1 MAFAVRPLDA
11 GLYSRPEIMTIKIV
25 PHADERRDQVES
37 FNRRMRDAGSP
48 WGFYVEPETRWIP
61 KSKGGPVWRELY
73 VAVEN
78 ESSVVGGYGLKPQP
92 WLIRGELR
100 TVTDWQGPFSLGAID
115 NRYAALGLRMVRDM
129 LKKQPLLYSWG
140 HGGNEEPMVQM
151 LRKMGWLM
159 HSTPFLFRI
168 TDAFAFLRKNAYLR
182 QDPRKAL
189 AQDIL
194 AFSGW
199 GSLGIHALHKALRV
213 KSLKRF
219 TATAEVVPEFGPW
232 ADELW
237 ERVKGRYDAI
247 AVRDAASMRA
257 LIPREHTTD
266 EWPRPTIV
274 RVRKDGAEL
283 GWAVLVEKQL
293 SGDHRFGDLRV
304 GMIADYLALPED
316 AGEVVHA
323 AFHQLRELGAEMVMA
338 NQAHPGWIRAF
349 VENGFVAVE
358 DRRIFCASPE
368 LEKALAPFE
377 QTRRG
382 LFLSNLDGHGP
393 ML

>member
-1 MAFAVRPLDA
+1 MPIR
-11 GLYSRPEIMTIKIV
+11 IV
-25 PHADERRDQVES
+25 PHGDERRDQVET
-37 FNRRMRDAGSP
+37 FNKRMRDAGSP

-61 KSKGGPVWRELY
+61 KRDGAPVWRELY
-73 VAVEN
+73 LAIEDDRA
-78 ESSVVGGYGLKPQP
+78 VVGGYGLKPQP
-92 WLIRGELR
+92 WLIHGKTV

-129 LKKQPLLYSWG
+129 MKKQPLLYSWG
-140 HGGNEEPMVQM
+140 HGGSDEPMLQM

-159 HSTPFLFRI
+159 HPTPFLLRV
-168 TDAFAFLRKNAYLR
+168 TSPFAFLRKNAYLR
-182 QDPRKAL
+182 QDPKKAL

-199 GSLGIHALHKALRV
+199 GSIGIHALHKALRV
-213 KSLKRF
+213 KSLKLF
-219 TATAEVVPEFGPW
+219 SAKAEVTEEFGPW

-237 ERVKGRYDAI
+237 EKVKGRYDAI

-266 EWPRPTIV
+266 EWPRPTIL
-274 RVRKDGAEL
+274 RVRKDGAEI
-283 GWAVLVEKQL
+283 GWAVVVDKKLTN
-293 SGDHRFGDLRV
+293 DHRFGDLHV
-304 GMIADYLALPED
+304 GNVADYLALPED
-316 AGEVVHA
+316 AGEVIHA
-323 AFHQLRELGAEMVMA
+323 AFDYLRGRGADMVMA
-338 NQAHPGWIRAF
+338 NQAHPAWVRAF

-368 LEKALAPFE
+368 LEKALAPFD